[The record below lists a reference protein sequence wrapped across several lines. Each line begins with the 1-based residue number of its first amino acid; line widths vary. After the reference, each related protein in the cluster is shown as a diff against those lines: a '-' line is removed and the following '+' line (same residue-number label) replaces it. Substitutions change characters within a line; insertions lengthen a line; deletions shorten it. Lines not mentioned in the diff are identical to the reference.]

1 MWLPPCS
8 SSTSSVRSSSALE
21 TSPSAAAPKITR
33 LDSCPV
39 APKGAR
45 SIIPGRI
52 VVHRARGQRR
62 TTAGR
67 VRAAL
72 HLSHAELMKRHAPGT
87 VRRMGAIHVHEFM
100 TLDGVVDAPTWT
112 FEYGFDPKMGE
123 TLAAITER
131 CSGILLGRRTYE
143 MFE

>member
-1 MWLPPCS
+1 MWLMPCS
-8 SSTSSVRSSSALE
+8 RITSSVRSASALE

-45 SIIPGRI
+45 SIMSRRIRIRAPG
-52 VVHRARGQRR
+52 HARG
-62 TTAGR
+62 TPGEYSCGGPYP
-67 VRAAL
+67 VR
-72 HLSHAELMKRHAPGT
+72 SG
-87 VRRMGAIHVHEFM
+87 RMGAIRVHEFM

-123 TLAAITER
+123 TLGAITGS

-143 MFE
+143 MFEPA